1 MLEQNEMTEKEKYLS
16 GFVQIQERYI
26 MDLIRNKISSELQNQ
41 ILNEAINQLKKSN
54 ESLEQQLFDKDNIIK
69 QSTNSITILTKE
81 NDTIEKIAEDRLNTI
96 NSLNIKL
103 ENMRS
108 LENVNASQQREIER
122 INTELKELNNL
133 NGDYQLLLQRY
144 EQKENTVV
152 VEEIENSLV
161 KKQRPKTKRSSM
173 DNRNEPLELQVNP
186 EEF

>member
-16 GFVQIQERYI
+16 AYVQIQERYI
-26 MDLIRNKISSELQNQ
+26 ADLIRNKITAEIQSQV
-41 ILNEAINQLKKSN
+41 LNEAINQLKTSN

-81 NDTIEKIAEDRLNTI
+81 NETIKKIAEDRLNTI
-96 NSLNIKL
+96 NLLNIKL
-103 ENMRS
+103 ENMQS

-122 INTELKELNNL
+122 INNELRELNEMNK
-133 NGDYQLLLQRY
+133 DYEMLLKNFQ
-144 EQKENTVV
+144 QKENNLM
-152 VEEIENSLV
+152 EIESENSLV

-173 DNRNEPLELQVNP
+173 DVREEPLIINT